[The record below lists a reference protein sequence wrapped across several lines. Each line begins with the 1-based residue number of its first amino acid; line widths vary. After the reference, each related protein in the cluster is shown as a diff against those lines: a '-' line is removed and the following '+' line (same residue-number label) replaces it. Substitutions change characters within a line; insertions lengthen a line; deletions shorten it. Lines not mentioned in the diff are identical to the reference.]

1 MKFLVAGTARNIIKT
16 WDIAKVSLSR
26 IFETIEN
33 YTCVIV
39 ESNSDD
45 TSLEVLQNWAS
56 EDSRRTVISL
66 GNLEGLR
73 TQRIARCRNEYLQ
86 YITDHDYLLVVDLDD
101 ILRIQ
106 DTFKEQLQSCFTRN
120 DWDCIGS
127 NRLGKYY
134 DLWALRCE
142 KLGVIDDILSKNTPR
157 FIKGRFRILTHEEY
171 FSRYVTPLRKNI
183 PIDSEWIYC
192 TSAFGGMVLYKTSAI
207 QGHIYNGDTTCEH
220 ISFNEGLR
228 IFINPKFISG

>member
-1 MKFLVAGTARNIIKT
+1 MKFLVAGTARNITKT
-16 WDIAKVSLSR
+16 WDIAKLSLSR
-26 IFETIEN
+26 IFETIQN

-45 TSLEVLQNWAS
+45 NSLEVLQNWAS

-73 TQRIARCRNEYLQ
+73 TQRIARCRNKYLK

-101 ILRIQ
+101 VLRIQ
-106 DTFKEQLQSCFTRN
+106 DTFKEQLESCFLRN
-120 DWDCIGS
+120 DWDAIGS
-127 NRLGKYY
+127 NRLYKYY

-142 KLGVIDDILSKNTPR
+142 KLGVIDDILTKNVSR
-157 FIKGRFRILTHEEY
+157 FVQGKLRALTNEEY
-171 FSRYVTPLRKNI
+171 ISCYVTPMQKNI
-183 PIDSEWIYC
+183 PITDDWIEC
-192 TSAFGGMVLYKTSAI
+192 TSAFGGMALYKTFAI
-207 QGHIYNGDTTCEH
+207 RGHWYNGDKTCEH